1 MAYQQH
7 LESVSLL
14 TLFDRSLYS
23 RISSVVMA
31 SSQGQYANQASRR
44 NTLQAGTYRFTREN
58 VGLITQLHDRDSWSL
73 WDIKDIHFIDAT
85 LQQLAVAIVQ
95 GRFDANNVQF
105 KDRPRF
111 TFIPSN
117 IDLDE
122 FNVGV
127 RPQWYDL
134 PQ

>member
-1 MAYQQH
+1 
-7 LESVSLL
+7 
-14 TLFDRSLYS
+14 
-23 RISSVVMA
+23 MA

-105 KDRPRF
+105 INRPRF
-111 TFIPSN
+111 TFLPSH

-127 RPQWYDL
+127 RTQWYNL

>member
-1 MAYQQH
+1 
-7 LESVSLL
+7 
-14 TLFDRSLYS
+14 
-23 RISSVVMA
+23 MA
-31 SSQGQYANQASRR
+31 SSQGQYALQASRR
-44 NTLQAGTYRFTREN
+44 NTLQAGSYRFTRED
-58 VGLITQLHDRDSWSL
+58 VGLITQLYDRESWSL
-73 WDIKDIHFIDAT
+73 WNIKDMYFIDAT

-105 KDRPRF
+105 KDRPRL
-111 TFIPSN
+111 TFMPSL

-122 FNVGV
+122 FNVGI